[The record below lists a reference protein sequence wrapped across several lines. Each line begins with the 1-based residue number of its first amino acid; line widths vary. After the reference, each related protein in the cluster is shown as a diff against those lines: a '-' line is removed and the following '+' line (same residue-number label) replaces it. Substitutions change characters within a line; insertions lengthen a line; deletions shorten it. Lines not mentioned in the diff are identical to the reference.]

1 MGVCVGDWVLAV
13 DGRDVRYKSHND
25 AIAIVTD
32 CGDEVT
38 FELVTPT

>member
-1 MGVCVGDWVLAV
+1 MCVGDWVLAV